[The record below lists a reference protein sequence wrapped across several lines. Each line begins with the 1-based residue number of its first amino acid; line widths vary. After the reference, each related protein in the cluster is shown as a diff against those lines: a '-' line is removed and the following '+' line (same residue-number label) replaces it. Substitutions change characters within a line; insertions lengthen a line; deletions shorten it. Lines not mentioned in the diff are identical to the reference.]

1 MYEAY
6 VIYLYDKYFYNHDYA
21 DDTDDDTDN
30 NTGDDTDDDIHK
42 HIIVRSV

>member
-6 VIYLYDKYFYNHDYA
+6 GTYVNNTYFDNHGYD
-21 DDTDDDTDN
+21 DDTDADTDN

-42 HIIVRSV
+42 HF